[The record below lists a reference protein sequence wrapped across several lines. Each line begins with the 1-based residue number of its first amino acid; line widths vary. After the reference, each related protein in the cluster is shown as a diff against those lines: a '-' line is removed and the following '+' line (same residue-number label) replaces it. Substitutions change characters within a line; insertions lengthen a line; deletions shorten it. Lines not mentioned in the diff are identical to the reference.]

1 MSNETTD
8 LERAVKEMRPFVPA
22 KDFALSKRFYA
33 DLGFRSRTLG
43 DALVEMRLGAYSFLL
58 QDYYVKPWAD
68 NFTMHMLVADL
79 GLWWHHISAL
89 DLSSSMT
96 SRARGHRNWNAG
108 DCRLPT
114 CSIHPACSGTL
125 PKCRASRE
133 GPE

>member
-8 LERAVKEMRPFVPA
+8 LERAVKQMRPFVPA

-43 DALVEMRLGAYSFLL
+43 DALAETRLGAYSFLL

-68 NFTMHMLVADL
+68 NFMMHMLVADL

-89 DLSSSMT
+89 DLSSRYDVASP
-96 SRARGHRNWNAG
+96 RAPQLERWG
-108 DCRLPT
+108 LPVAYVFD
-114 CSIHPACSGTL
+114 PSGVL
-125 PKCRASRE
+125 WHVAEMPSKS
-133 GPE
+133 